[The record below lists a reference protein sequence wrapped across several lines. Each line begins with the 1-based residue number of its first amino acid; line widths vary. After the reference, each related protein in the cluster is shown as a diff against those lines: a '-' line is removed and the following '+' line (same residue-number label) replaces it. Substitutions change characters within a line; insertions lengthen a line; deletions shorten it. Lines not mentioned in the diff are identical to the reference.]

1 MVVKLVEVAKIGTDI
16 STRSEYTLREVFV
29 NPDQVTMLR
38 EDVAMR
44 SLLEE
49 GRLPSEIDN
58 RMEFTRLFLN
68 TGMDIFVVGSP
79 NVVEAKLK
87 VKQILRG

>member
-1 MVVKLVEVAKIGTDI
+1 
-16 STRSEYTLREVFV
+16 
-29 NPDQVTMLR
+29 MLR